1 MNVETYAKLEKYAE
15 QLLAELNAAEEERGF
30 DDSRSNTRYWE
41 AKYSDFWA
49 ACIRLSR
56 EIGDGHRMEVL
67 PDIACL
73 YDILAGFVFGNASAY
88 FSNEDGDCESW
99 EEATELV
106 ISCEG
111 VNATHYNAGTW
122 ETAGSD
128 LAGLIASHANKSE
141 YSSEGDDHQA
151 QNDWY
156 HLYK

>member
-1 MNVETYAKLEKYAE
+1 MNVETYKKLEKYAE
-15 QLLAELNAAEEERGF
+15 QLLAELNAAEEERGY
-30 DDSRSNTRYWE
+30 DDSLTNTRYWN

-56 EIGDGHRMEVL
+56 EIGDGHRIDVM

-73 YDILAGFVFGNASAY
+73 YDIMAGFVFGNASAC
-88 FSNEDGDCESW
+88 FCTEDGDCESW
-99 EEATELV
+99 DEATELV

-111 VNATHYNAGTW
+111 VNATHHNAGTW

-128 LAGLIASHANKSE
+128 LAGLSASHADKAE
-141 YSSEGDDHQA
+141 YSREEGEHQE

-156 HLYK
+156 YLYK